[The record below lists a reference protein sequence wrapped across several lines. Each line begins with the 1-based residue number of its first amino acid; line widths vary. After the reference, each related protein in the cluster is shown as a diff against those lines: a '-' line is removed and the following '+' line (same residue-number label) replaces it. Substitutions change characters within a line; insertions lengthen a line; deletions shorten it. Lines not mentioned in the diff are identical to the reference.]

1 MNIIKK
7 IRLLNKINK
16 TVKQAKKLSE
26 NYSQL
31 AVDLEKALMNL
42 KADFE
47 VLAGLLPSLKD
58 VYKDIK
64 ELLDVK

>member
-1 MNIIKK
+1 MKFFK
-7 IRLLNKINK
+7 QLKLVRKINK
-16 TVKQAKKLSE
+16 AIKQAKEIGKE
-26 NYSQL
+26 NAQL
-31 AVDLEKALMNL
+31 AVELEKALLNI

-64 ELLDVK
+64 ELLNA